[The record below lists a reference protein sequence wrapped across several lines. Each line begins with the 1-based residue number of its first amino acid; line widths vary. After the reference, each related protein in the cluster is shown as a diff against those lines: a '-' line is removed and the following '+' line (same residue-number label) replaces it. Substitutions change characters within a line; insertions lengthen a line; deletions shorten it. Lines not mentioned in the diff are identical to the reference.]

1 MDALNDALSGIQ
13 DFLNM
18 GGEILKFFIIPLLFL
33 LWTLIFERVWYFKSS
48 LKRDVQAAID
58 AWEERAERR
67 SKRAHQV
74 REALISRVEMKID
87 ENMDMVKTM
96 IALAPLF
103 GLMGTVWGM
112 IHVFDIMGITGGG
125 DAKSMASGVFK
136 ATIPTMA
143 GMVTAISGVFGNTYL
158 DRVSTRE
165 KGLLEDHMT
174 MDH

>member
-1 MDALNDALSGIQ
+1 MHALTDVLIGIG

-18 GGEILKFFIIPLLFL
+18 GGEVLTFFIVPLLFL
-33 LWTLIFERVWYFKSS
+33 MWTLIFERVWYFKTS
-48 LKRDVQAAID
+48 LKGDVQAAID
-58 AWEERAERR
+58 TWEARSERR

-74 REALISRVEMKID
+74 REALMSRVNLRID
-87 ENMDMVKTM
+87 ENMAMAKTM
-96 IALAPLF
+96 MALAPLF

-112 IHVFDIMGITGGG
+112 INVFDIMGITGGG

-158 DRVSTRE
+158 DRVANRE
-165 KGLLEDHMT
+165 KALLEDHMT

>member
-1 MDALNDALSGIQ
+1 MHALTDALTGIG

-18 GGEILKFFIIPLLFL
+18 GGEVLKYFIVPLLFVM
-33 LWTLIFERVWYFKSS
+33 WTLIFERVWYFKTS
-48 LKRDVQAAID
+48 LKGDVQAAIE
-58 AWEERAERR
+58 AWEARPERR

-74 REALISRVEMKID
+74 RGALMSRVNIKID
-87 ENMDMVKTM
+87 ENMSMVRTM
-96 IALAPLF
+96 MALAPLF

-112 IHVFDIMGITGGG
+112 ISVFDIMGITGGG

-158 DRVSTRE
+158 ERVSSRE
-165 KGLLEDHMT
+165 KALLEDHMT